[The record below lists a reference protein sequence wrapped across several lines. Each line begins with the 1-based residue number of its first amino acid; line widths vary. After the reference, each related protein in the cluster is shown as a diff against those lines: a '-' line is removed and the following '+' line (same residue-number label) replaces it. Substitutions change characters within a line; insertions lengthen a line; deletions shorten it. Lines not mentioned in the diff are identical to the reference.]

1 MTAFDTEACLA
12 ATANPV
18 QRLGFKHESAGGI
31 KLLNRSFLDLSC
43 YSRTP
48 TDAYSYCQW
57 LVMKLSLV
65 RGPHRQQSG
74 ARNSLHELKS
84 RRGGVERESFPT
96 VPEWTPDLK
105 VEPFLRTANREP
117 VRLGHNGFPQPSRG
131 ILAL

>member
-57 LVMKLSLV
+57 LVMKLNLV

-74 ARNSLHELKS
+74 ARNPLHEPKS
-84 RRGGVERESFPT
+84 RRDGVERQSPPVASEG
-96 VPEWTPDLK
+96 TPYSN
-105 VEPFLRTANREP
+105 VEPFLRTAS
-117 VRLGHNGFPQPSRG
+117 L
-131 ILAL
+131 